1 MGNLA
6 RSGYGATEDG
16 LVPYSYDTCDNAMLQ
31 GQGLGDGSSTLP
43 QQRLSCVP
51 FETFTFCINVP
62 FFFSVHVHVPPSEPA
77 ENTLVRLATRRTHR
91 LVVVRHR
98 SIFLVI

>member
-16 LVPYSYDTCDNAMLQ
+16 VLPFSYNTCDLAALQ

-43 QQRLSCVP
+43 AQRLSCVP
-51 FETFTFCINVP
+51 FEI
-62 FFFSVHVHVPPSEPA
+62 FSLSPDVLSPVHAHARPSEPA
-77 ENTLVRLATRRTHR
+77 EDTLVQ
-91 LVVVRHR
+91 LVLKAIHHMVVAHHR
-98 SIFLVI
+98 SIFSVI